1 MGKRKRIG
9 AEKIDLSYY
18 EVRQA
23 EYVDEYDLDEDTLEG
38 FSLEELEELG
48 VISYPKTAK
57 IIQDGEQAF
66 FSAIKNGEDW

>member
-1 MGKRKRIG
+1 MTLLMRKRKRIG

-23 EYVDEYDLDEDTLEG
+23 EYADEYDPDEDTLED

-48 VISYPKTAK
+48 VILPK
-57 IIQDGEQAF
+57 
-66 FSAIKNGEDW
+66 NC

>member
-1 MGKRKRIG
+1 MGKRKRIK
-9 AEKIDLSYY
+9 AKPIDLSHIQ
-18 EVRQA
+18 VGQA
-23 EYVDEYDLDEDTLEG
+23 EYIEEYDPDEDYSGG